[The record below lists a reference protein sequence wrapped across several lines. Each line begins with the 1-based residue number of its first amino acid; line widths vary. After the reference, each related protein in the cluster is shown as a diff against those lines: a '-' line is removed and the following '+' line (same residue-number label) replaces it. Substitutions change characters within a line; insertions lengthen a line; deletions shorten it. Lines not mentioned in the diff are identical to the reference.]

1 MSLTANHSV
10 TAAFGAPPLTP
21 PSCKVPKVVGLALRQ
36 SRTKIVRARC
46 KVGKVKNQH
55 AAKKKRGKV
64 LVQSPRA
71 GKRLKAGAKV
81 NLTVGK

>member
-1 MSLTANHSV
+1 
-10 TAAFGAPPLTP
+10 
-21 PSCKVPKVVGLALRQ
+21 VPKLVGLALNQ
-36 SRTKIVRARC
+36 ARTKIVRAHC
-46 KVGKVKNQH
+46 KVGKVEKQH